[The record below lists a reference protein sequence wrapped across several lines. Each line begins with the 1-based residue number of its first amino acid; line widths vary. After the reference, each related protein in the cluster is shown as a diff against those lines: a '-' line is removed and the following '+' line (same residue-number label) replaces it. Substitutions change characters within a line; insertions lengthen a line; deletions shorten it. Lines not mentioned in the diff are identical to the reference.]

1 MWEGKKNVVAVG
13 ECRYSYRFISISISH
28 AIYERAN
35 FWRVGFLL
43 RRLFGMFLG
52 EANWK
57 KKGQSRLGVLFLPRF
72 IPLEPCVILYSRRAS
87 EICFVGINPLFI
99 YPKYWGHFT
108 LLPYDTL

>member
-13 ECRYSYRFISISISH
+13 ECRYSYRFISISVSH

-35 FWRVGFLL
+35 FGGWFLV

-57 KKGQSRLGVLFLPRF
+57 KMKGKSGAL
-72 IPLEPCVILYSRRAS
+72 CS
-87 EICFVGINPLFI
+87 
-99 YPKYWGHFT
+99 
-108 LLPYDTL
+108 